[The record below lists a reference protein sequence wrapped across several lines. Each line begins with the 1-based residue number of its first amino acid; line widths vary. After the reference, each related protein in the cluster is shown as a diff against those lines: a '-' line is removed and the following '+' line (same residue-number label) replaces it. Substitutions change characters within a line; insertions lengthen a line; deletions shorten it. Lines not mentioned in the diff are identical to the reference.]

1 MASPQIKSAPHPSGV
16 DLCPLER
23 WNVALHVL
31 LSRLRNG
38 TLERAGGYM
47 ALLSEYE
54 KRFSGHRCT
63 HLAPAN
69 GPDFASSLVGV
80 QGWPP
85 SRRSS
90 AASVRPPLLI
100 GMGDGTTGTRF
111 LACVFRMLK
120 METYHNDPYPKESV
134 SLTAWF
140 DAFAAVLDSPIPYM
154 LDALLAT
161 HAANETA
168 LFITVRDPW
177 DWVRSRRAHHLPE
190 AEHWSASTG
199 GCGTNGVLIGRDETS
214 NDEVAR
220 NLLVEWV
227 WATCVAT
234 QRDGRPPPILNLFDD
249 DQCTSALTMKHAM
262 RRPWVGAQQMARAWG
277 SCGQDLH
284 QDLACPL
291 WNISHRSRRRRR

>member
-120 METYHNDPYPKESV
+120 METYHNNPYPKESV
-134 SLTAWF
+134 NLTAWF

-220 NLLVEWV
+220 NLLVEWA
-227 WATCVAT
+227 WATCGHAARR
-234 QRDGRPPPILNLFDD
+234 Q
-249 DQCTSALTMKHAM
+249 TSADPQSLR
-262 RRPWVGAQQMARAWG
+262 RRPVHVRAHDEARYASSMG
-277 SCGQDLH
+277 RSAADGPRLGQL
-284 QDLACPL
+284 
-291 WNISHRSRRRRR
+291 RSGPAPGLGVPALEH